1 MNAEVQTMITAEAE
15 TSILFKNILLA
26 TDFSQ
31 TSDNALAYAAAIA
44 RLHDGKL
51 FVAHAI
57 PPEARTSIPLDSL
70 PWSLDRDLQEAEVN
84 MRQLPRGKL
93 LEHIAHEEVIERG
106 RTSEVILDLIARN
119 KIDLLVLGTH
129 GRGGLKK
136 LLLGSVAEEL
146 FRLAACPVLTVGP
159 GALVPDTAEPEIR
172 QVLFATDF
180 SPASLSA
187 LRYATSIARVSK
199 ARLALLHIVPVV
211 PYSELPPEWY
221 VASDVIE
228 SQEET
233 RLAALEHLKKLIPP
247 EESLPHGTDFLAM
260 LGFVPEGIVETAGK
274 IKADVIVMGVN
285 ASSAARAAAHLY
297 WSTAHDVV
305 CEAMCPVLTIRG

>member
-1 MNAEVQTMITAEAE
+1 MITAEAK

-44 RLHDGKL
+44 HLHDGKL
-51 FVAHAI
+51 FLAHAI

-159 GALVPDTAEPEIR
+159 GALPGTAEPEIR
-172 QVLFATDF
+172 RILFATDF

-187 LRYATSIARVSK
+187 LRYATSIARASK

-233 RLAALEHLKKLIPP
+233 RLAALEQLKKLIPP
-247 EESLPHGTDFLAM
+247 EESLPHGADFLAM